1 VGLGVLARDSL
12 PTISRMRT
20 LIGIGSLVALAS
32 LGLAACSDSGGDG
45 STVTDGTAGNGTAAN
60 GSGASSN
67 GGSINGTAGS
77 LELGGNMS
85 SGGTQGTGEGGDGSG
100 TGGGASCASASAE
113 ATLAPVYLV
122 FLLDESGS
130 MGDGEHGKRAEKWDP
145 VTAAL
150 NAFFE
155 DEASAGITASL
166 GLFPLDKNKTTGV
179 ADSKIGVDCDAS
191 AYGAPEVAPTA
202 LPNAT
207 LFKAALDKL
216 APPNEWGTPTFPAIV
231 GTLDYAESLLAEDS
245 ARKVA
250 VVMVTDGDP
259 TQCTSKDADKNN
271 NITNTAKA
279 AAAKA
284 DHIPTYVIGVGKSL
298 KSLDAIALGGG
309 TEKAFIVSAD
319 DPLQTPE
326 QTQTQLLE
334 AINQIRGNSISCE
347 LPMPSPPA
355 GKKLDPNKVNVH
367 FAGQGKPDTSLEY
380 GTECTGS
387 AAWHYDDA
395 AKPTKIL
402 LCDDT
407 CKSVKADP
415 MGKLSV
421 EFACKDRVVVQ

>member
-1 VGLGVLARDSL
+1 
-12 PTISRMRT
+12 M
-20 LIGIGSLVALAS
+20 ALAS
-32 LGLAACSDSGGDG
+32 LGLTAACGDSGTG
-45 STVTDGTAGNGTAAN
+45 STVEDGTAGSGAN
-60 GSGASSN
+60 GSGASSSS

-77 LELGGNMS
+77 LDLGGNMS
-85 SGGTQGTGEGGDGSG
+85 GGGSTGEGGEGSG
-100 TGGGASCASASAE
+100 TGGGASCASSSAE

-145 VTAAL
+145 VTEAL
-150 NAFFE
+150 NAFFA
-155 DEASAGITASL
+155 DPDSAGITASL
-166 GLFPLDKNKTTGV
+166 GLFPLDKNKTTGI
-179 ADSKIGVDCDAS
+179 ADSKFGTDCDAS
-191 AYGAPEVAPTA
+191 AYGAPAVTPTA
-202 LPNAT
+202 LPNASV
-207 LFKAALDKL
+207 FKDAMAALT
-216 APPNEWGTPTFPAIV
+216 PPNEWGTPTFPAIV

-245 ARKVA
+245 SRKVA

-259 TQCTSKDADKNN
+259 TQCTSDDKDETNN
-271 NITNTAKA
+271 VTNTAKA

-298 KSLDAIALGGG
+298 KSLDAIAAGGG

-319 DPLQTPE
+319 DPNQTPE
-326 QTQTQLLE
+326 QTRTQLLD
-334 AINQIRGNSISCE
+334 AINEIRGNSISCE

-355 GKKLDPNKVNVH
+355 GKKLDPDKVNVH
-367 FAGQGKPDTSLEY
+367 FAGQGKPDVSLEY

-387 AAWHYDDA
+387 AAWHYDDE

-402 LCDDT
+402 LCDAT
-407 CKSVKADP
+407 CSSVKSDP